1 MPAAVRDIVAHVAS
15 HDTPA
20 SSIDAFVRSVADA
33 VGGIASK
40 ADVATLQRDLVANV
54 VPLTQ
59 AIAFHPGV
67 TGSVAPVGVA
77 PAAAVP
83 PGAPRRLAPGMRR
96 DDINDVPGSQFNA
109 GPSPNDVPNVF
120 AELKAEL
127 AALASKLEGLAGV
140 VNNNMAMGPV
150 GGDSQQ
156 DRSAHV
162 PQETSASVLKAQ
174 EEQAQRDKAMQG
186 GTANGP
192 VDHGS

>member
-1 MPAAVRDIVAHVAS
+1 MPVAVRDIVAHVAT

-33 VGGIASK
+33 VGGIQSK

-59 AIAFHPGV
+59 AIAFNPGV
-67 TGSVAPVGVA
+67 AGSVAPVGVA

-83 PGAPRRLAPGMRR
+83 PGPPRRLAPGMRR

-140 VNNNMAMGPV
+140 VSNNMAMGPV

-156 DRSAHV
+156 DRSAQV
-162 PQETSASVLKAQ
+162 PQDAARAQ
-174 EEQAQRDKAMQG
+174 AEKDQAQKDKEAAG
-186 GTANGP
+186 LGNGP